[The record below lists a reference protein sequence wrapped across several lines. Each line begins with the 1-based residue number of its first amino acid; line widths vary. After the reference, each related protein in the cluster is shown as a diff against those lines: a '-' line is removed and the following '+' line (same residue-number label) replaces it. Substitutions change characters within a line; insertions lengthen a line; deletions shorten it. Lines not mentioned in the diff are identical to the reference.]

1 VNLVTSI
8 QEFIKF
14 SVKLVVSSSCKL
26 PSLICF
32 QEAGKELVFV
42 NYQCKVVV
50 LQKLAFFW
58 LITDSWLLI
67 YGFCLSGN
75 GEPNCGVSIVHYV

>member
-14 SVKLVVSSSCKL
+14 SVKLIVSSNREL

-32 QEAGKELVFV
+32 QETGKELVFV
-42 NYQCKVVV
+42 NYQCKVRV
-50 LQKLAFFW
+50 LLQSW
-58 LITDSWLLI
+58 LIFLVD
-67 YGFCLSGN
+67 Y
-75 GEPNCGVSIVHYV
+75 